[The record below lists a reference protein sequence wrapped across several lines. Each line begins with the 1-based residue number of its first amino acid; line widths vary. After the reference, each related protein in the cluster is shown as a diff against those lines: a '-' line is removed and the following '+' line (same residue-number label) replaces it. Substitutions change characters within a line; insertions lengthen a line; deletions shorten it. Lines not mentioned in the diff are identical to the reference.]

1 MLCCVCLRAALL
13 PCQVREVLEDGVLE
27 VTGECP
33 TSNVGGLWPRW
44 MLEET
49 DSDLD
54 LRNNRCVWGVWGGGG
69 GAGYGGLAEE
79 PLTCWAACLSS
90 GHSQSYKHRCHTQA
104 CWLHHLHELPAGC
117 WVVQNVSVGVS
128 HLVIGP
134 QQLCVCLLFILWV
147 CWSCSD
153 CVNSSRFTPLL

>member
-1 MLCCVCLRAALL
+1 MLCYVCLRAALL

-54 LRNNRCVWGVWGGGG
+54 LRNNRFGGDGVGRGMGD
-69 GAGYGGLAEE
+69 
-79 PLTCWAACLSS
+79 
-90 GHSQSYKHRCHTQA
+90 
-104 CWLHHLHELPAGC
+104 
-117 WVVQNVSVGVS
+117 
-128 HLVIGP
+128 
-134 QQLCVCLLFILWV
+134 LLK
-147 CWSCSD
+147 
-153 CVNSSRFTPLL
+153 NS